1 MTVIAQNVARPDD
14 LDFLLFVHVLGA
26 MVFVGALL
34 LTGIVLAGAWSDGSA
49 QRVRLAFR
57 TLLVAVVPSY
67 LVMRVL
73 GQVLE
78 SKDDYKPFEDSTW
91 IGIGYGTTELGLLL
105 IVASSIAAGVGS
117 RKALREGGPVG
128 TSRKVAAVLVWIM
141 VVLFTIAIWAMT
153 TKPE

>member
-1 MTVIAQNVARPDD
+1 MSVLGALRADE

-34 LTGIVLAGAWSDGSA
+34 LTGTVLAGAWSDGRA
-49 QRVRLAFR
+49 DRVRLGFR
-57 TLLVAVVPSY
+57 TLLIAVIPSY
-67 LVMRVL
+67 LVMRVF
-73 GQVLE
+73 GQILE
-78 SKDDYKPFEDSTW
+78 SRDEYEPFEDSAW

-105 IVASSIAAGVGS
+105 IIASSIAAGLGS

-141 VVLFTIAIWAMT
+141 VVLFTITIWAMT